1 MNGRVLIIA
10 GSDSGGGAG
19 VQADIKSVT
28 ALGGFAATAITALTA
43 QNTVG
48 VHDVFPVDV
57 DFIQKQMRV
66 VLDDISADSLKTG
79 MLHSSDV
86 IEAVCAVIETEDAGI
101 PLVVDPVM
109 VAKGG
114 ASLLDT
120 DSVTTLRDRLLPLA
134 RVITPNIPEA
144 EEILGKPGMISTVA
158 DMKQAAEALKAM
170 GPGAVLVKGGH
181 MEGDALS
188 DVLLDDAGFHVF
200 ETRRIDTTHTHGTGC
215 TLASSIAT
223 GIAQGMGLPEAV
235 RPRAGLCGRRYQRRP
250 RLRGGAR
257 ADRSR
262 SHCGAVQGGVTRWS
276 FPSFR

>member
-48 VHDVFPVDV
+48 VHDVFPVDA

-66 VLDDISADSLKTG
+66 VLDDIGADSLKTG

-86 IEAVCAVIETEDAGI
+86 IEAVCAVIETEAAGI

-144 EEILGKPGMISTVA
+144 EEILGKPGTISTVA

-188 DVLLDDAGFHVF
+188 DVLLDDTGFHVF

-223 GIAQGMGLPEAV
+223 GIAQGMGAARSRCPC
-235 RPRAGLCGRRYQRRP
+235 AGLCGRGDQRRA
-250 RLRGGAR
+250 RLWCRSW

-262 SHCGAVQGGVTRWS
+262 SHGGAVQGGVTRWS